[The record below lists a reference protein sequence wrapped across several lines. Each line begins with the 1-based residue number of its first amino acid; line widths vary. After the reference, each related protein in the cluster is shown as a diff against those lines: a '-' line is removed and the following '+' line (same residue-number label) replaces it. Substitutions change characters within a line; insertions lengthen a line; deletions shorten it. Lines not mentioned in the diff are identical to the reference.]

1 MNPLFVGIDVSS
13 RSNVA
18 YLMKPDGS
26 KHSSFSV
33 QNNLGGAKI
42 LSEKIVSALSSM
54 HLSDVVIGLEATSI
68 YGDSLVYAL
77 REDGSLGRFQRKIH
91 VLNPKQVRKFKEAY
105 SDLPKN
111 DFVDAFVI
119 ADHLRFGRIAKEVY
133 MDDYRYQAL
142 RTLTRARFD
151 VIQNLTREK
160 QRFANYLFL
169 KCSGIAQEKDI
180 QNTSAT
186 TIALME
192 QFETVDDL
200 ANADLDELT
209 FFIDEK
215 GRNFA
220 DPVAK
225 AKAIRSAARD
235 SYRLPV
241 TVNNS
246 VNQAMSVSI
255 ASMRALKEQV
265 KVLDKAIE
273 QQFEIIPN
281 TLTSIPGIG
290 KVYSAGI
297 IAEIGDIHR
306 FDSQA
311 SVAKFAGLVWHKDQ
325 SGEFE
330 AEHSRMIKSG
340 NRYLRYYLLEA
351 ANSVRRCDSEFRRY
365 YDLKYHEVNK
375 YQHKRALALTARKL
389 VRLVFRLLKDNR
401 LKLAVPG
408 YEMKLDLGKKVC
420 IIGGGEVAC
429 ETAEMLMA
437 DARPNSFA
445 TTGSIGD
452 VEVTLVEMQP
462 QLMTG
467 VCLPNRNIALA
478 SLRREGVKSY
488 INSKVLEVTEH
499 EVKIQHKDG
508 TEEWLKGFD
517 YIVLGLGSRKYDP
530 LSEELKAFVPEVHV
544 IGDAIKPGQSSDAMH
559 QGFHVGYEL

>member
-1 MNPLFVGIDVSS
+1 M
-13 RSNVA
+13 
-18 YLMKPDGS
+18 
-26 KHSSFSV
+26 
-33 QNNLGGAKI
+33 
-42 LSEKIVSALSSM
+42 SALSSM
-54 HLSDVVIGLEATSI
+54 RLSDVVIGLEATSI
-68 YGDSLVYAL
+68 YGNNLVYAL
-77 REDGSLGRFQRKIH
+77 REDGSLSRFQRKIH
-91 VLNPKQVRKFKEAY
+91 VLNPKQVKKFKEAY
-105 SDLPKN
+105 PDLPKN

-192 QFETVDDL
+192 HFETVDDL
-200 ANADLDELT
+200 ANTDLDELT
-209 FFIDEK
+209 DFIAQAGRGRFVDPDATARAVRAAAK
-215 GRNFA
+215 G
-220 DPVAK
+220 
-225 AKAIRSAARD
+225 
-235 SYRLPV
+235 SYRLPK
-241 TVNNS
+241 TVNDT

-273 QQFEIIPN
+273 QQLEIIPN

-311 SVAKFAGLVWHKDQ
+311 SVAKFAGLVWTQYQ

-365 YDLKYHEVNK
+365 YDLKFKEVNK

-401 LKLAVPG
+401 LYIP
-408 YEMKLDLGKKVC
+408 
-420 IIGGGEVAC
+420 
-429 ETAEMLMA
+429 
-437 DARPNSFA
+437 S
-445 TTGSIGD
+445 
-452 VEVTLVEMQP
+452 
-462 QLMTG
+462 
-467 VCLPNRNIALA
+467 
-478 SLRREGVKSY
+478 EG
-488 INSKVLEVTEH
+488 
-499 EVKIQHKDG
+499 
-508 TEEWLKGFD
+508 
-517 YIVLGLGSRKYDP
+517 
-530 LSEELKAFVPEVHV
+530 
-544 IGDAIKPGQSSDAMH
+544 
-559 QGFHVGYEL
+559 

>member
-1 MNPLFVGIDVSS
+1 MRGGEIVNPLFVGIDVSS
-13 RSNVA
+13 KNNVA

-33 QNNLGGAKI
+33 QNNLGGAKL
-42 LSEKIVSALSSM
+42 LSERIVSALCSM
-54 HLSDVVIGLEATSI
+54 QLSNVVIGLEATSI

-105 SDLPKN
+105 PDLPKN

-142 RTLTRARFD
+142 KTLTRARFD

-169 KCSGIAQEKDI
+169 KCSGIAQDKDI

-192 QFETVDDL
+192 RET
-200 ANADLDELT
+200 
-209 FFIDEK
+209 
-215 GRNFA
+215 GRGRFA
-220 DPVAK
+220 DPDAAAK
-225 AKAIRSAARD
+225 AVQAAARG
-235 SYRLPV
+235 SYRLPK
-241 TVNNS
+241 TVNDT
-246 VNQAMSVSI
+246 VNQAMAVSI

-297 IAEIGDIHR
+297 IAELGDIRR
-306 FDSQA
+306 FKSQA

-365 YDLKYHEVNK
+365 YDLKFKEVNK

-401 LKLAVPG
+401 LYIP
-408 YEMKLDLGKKVC
+408 
-420 IIGGGEVAC
+420 
-429 ETAEMLMA
+429 
-437 DARPNSFA
+437 P
-445 TTGSIGD
+445 
-452 VEVTLVEMQP
+452 
-462 QLMTG
+462 
-467 VCLPNRNIALA
+467 
-478 SLRREGVKSY
+478 EG
-488 INSKVLEVTEH
+488 
-499 EVKIQHKDG
+499 
-508 TEEWLKGFD
+508 
-517 YIVLGLGSRKYDP
+517 
-530 LSEELKAFVPEVHV
+530 
-544 IGDAIKPGQSSDAMH
+544 
-559 QGFHVGYEL
+559 

>member
-1 MNPLFVGIDVSS
+1 
-13 RSNVA
+13 
-18 YLMKPDGS
+18 
-26 KHSSFSV
+26 
-33 QNNLGGAKI
+33 
-42 LSEKIVSALSSM
+42 
-54 HLSDVVIGLEATSI
+54 
-68 YGDSLVYAL
+68 
-77 REDGSLGRFQRKIH
+77 
-91 VLNPKQVRKFKEAY
+91 
-105 SDLPKN
+105 
-111 DFVDAFVI
+111 
-119 ADHLRFGRIAKEVY
+119 
-133 MDDYRYQAL
+133 MDDSRYQAL

-192 QFETVDDL
+192 HFETVDDL
-200 ANADLDELT
+200 ANTDLDELT
-209 FFIDEK
+209 DFIAQAGRGRFVDPDATARAVRAAAK
-215 GRNFA
+215 G
-220 DPVAK
+220 
-225 AKAIRSAARD
+225 
-235 SYRLPV
+235 SYRLPK
-241 TVNNS
+241 TVNDT

-311 SVAKFAGLVWHKDQ
+311 SVAKFAGLVWTQHQ

-351 ANSVRRCDSEFRRY
+351 TNSVRRCDSEFRRY
-365 YDLKYHEVNK
+365 YDLKFKEVNK

-401 LKLAVPG
+401 LYIP
-408 YEMKLDLGKKVC
+408 
-420 IIGGGEVAC
+420 
-429 ETAEMLMA
+429 
-437 DARPNSFA
+437 S
-445 TTGSIGD
+445 
-452 VEVTLVEMQP
+452 
-462 QLMTG
+462 
-467 VCLPNRNIALA
+467 
-478 SLRREGVKSY
+478 EG
-488 INSKVLEVTEH
+488 
-499 EVKIQHKDG
+499 
-508 TEEWLKGFD
+508 
-517 YIVLGLGSRKYDP
+517 
-530 LSEELKAFVPEVHV
+530 
-544 IGDAIKPGQSSDAMH
+544 
-559 QGFHVGYEL
+559 

>member
-1 MNPLFVGIDVSS
+1 MILIREVADAPVIMGISKPAGLKSPCGEVKIVNPLFVGIDVSS

-33 QNNLGGAKI
+33 QNNLSGAKM
-42 LSEKIVSALSSM
+42 LSERIVSALSSM
-54 HLSDVVIGLEATSI
+54 RLSDVVIGLEATSI
-68 YGDSLVYAL
+68 YGNNLVYAL
-77 REDGSLGRFQRKIH
+77 RENGSLGQFQRKIH
-91 VLNPKQVRKFKEAY
+91 VLNPKQVKKFKEAY
-105 SDLPKN
+105 PDLPKN

-180 QNTSAT
+180 QNTSVT

-192 QFETVDDL
+192 HFETVDDL
-200 ANADLDELT
+200 ANTDLDELT
-209 FFIDEK
+209 DFIAQA
-215 GRNFA
+215 GRGRFV
-220 DPVAK
+220 DPNAVAK
-225 AKAIRSAARD
+225 VIQTAAKG
-235 SYRLPV
+235 SYRLPK
-241 TVNNS
+241 TVNDT

-255 ASMRALKEQV
+255 ASMRALKEQA

-297 IAEIGDIHR
+297 IAEIGDIRR
-306 FDSQA
+306 FESHA
-311 SVAKFAGLVWHKDQ
+311 SVAKYAGLVWNRNQ
-325 SGEFE
+325 SGDFE
-330 AEHSRMIKSG
+330 AQNSRMIKSG

-365 YDLKYHEVNK
+365 YDLKFKEINK

-401 LKLAVPG
+401 LYIP
-408 YEMKLDLGKKVC
+408 
-420 IIGGGEVAC
+420 
-429 ETAEMLMA
+429 
-437 DARPNSFA
+437 P
-445 TTGSIGD
+445 
-452 VEVTLVEMQP
+452 
-462 QLMTG
+462 
-467 VCLPNRNIALA
+467 
-478 SLRREGVKSY
+478 EG
-488 INSKVLEVTEH
+488 
-499 EVKIQHKDG
+499 
-508 TEEWLKGFD
+508 
-517 YIVLGLGSRKYDP
+517 
-530 LSEELKAFVPEVHV
+530 
-544 IGDAIKPGQSSDAMH
+544 
-559 QGFHVGYEL
+559 